1 MVKRVMADEDGKAVH
16 DRLRLA
22 AHRFLARELEY
33 LGCLHA
39 QDALRLAARRPGALL
54 ETEVEGIDTIVTRLL
69 AKSDPVPSEGM
80 ETRGIAS

>member
-1 MVKRVMADEDGKAVH
+1 M
-16 DRLRLA
+16 
-22 AHRFLARELEY
+22 
-33 LGCLHA
+33 
-39 QDALRLAARRPGALL
+39 RLAARRPGALL